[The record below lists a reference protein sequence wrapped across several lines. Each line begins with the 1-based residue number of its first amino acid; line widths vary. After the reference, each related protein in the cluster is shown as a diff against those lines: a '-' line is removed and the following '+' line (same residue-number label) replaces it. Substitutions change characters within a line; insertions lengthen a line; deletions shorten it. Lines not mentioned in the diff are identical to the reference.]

1 MMSKT
6 EGYDN
11 SEKNSGKTFMR
22 KEELNDE
29 EVFAETWLPLGDQKE
44 NDIWHLLKQ
53 NRIRI

>member
-1 MMSKT
+1 MSKT
-6 EGYDN
+6 EGYEN
-11 SEKNSGKTFMR
+11 SENRSEKIMR